1 MTQPVDVKIIEDDEG
16 VFDIDLDEN
25 GDLLI
30 DEGFGTTLRLS
41 IYGKRRAT
49 EAEVPVPEYRGGWI
63 GNLLSEIPGFEAG
76 SKLWLLKQAR
86 LTPETASTAKSYIE
100 EALEWLVEDGL
111 AKSIEVSV
119 DASNGTLEA
128 LITIDGEPFYF
139 DLWNQT
145 GFSNV

>member
-1 MTQPVDVKIIEDDEG
+1 MTQSVDVKIIQDDEG

-30 DEGFGTTLRLS
+30 DEGLGTTLRLS

-63 GNLLSEIPGFEAG
+63 GNLLAEIPGFEEG
-76 SKLWLLKQAR
+76 SKLWLLRQAR
-86 LTPETASTAKSYIE
+86 LNEETRNAAKSYIKE
-100 EALEWLVEDGL
+100 GLEWLIEDGL
-111 AKSIEVSV
+111 AKSIEVNV
-119 DASNGTLEA
+119 DYLSSGKLEA
-128 LITIDGEPFYF
+128 LVTIDGEPFYL

-145 GFSNV
+145 GF

>member
-1 MTQPVDVKIIEDDEG
+1 MTQSVDVKIIQDDEG

-63 GNLLSEIPGFEAG
+63 GNLLAEIPGFEEG
-76 SKLWLLKQAR
+76 SKLWLLRQAR
-86 LTPETASTAKSYIE
+86 LNEETRNAAKSYIKE
-100 EALEWLVEDGL
+100 GLEWLIEDGL
-111 AKSIEVSV
+111 AKSIEVNV
-119 DASNGTLEA
+119 DYLSSGKLEA
-128 LITIDGEPFYF
+128 LVTIDGEPFYL

-145 GFSNV
+145 GF